1 MRAYSR
7 MVPMAGSPTVIVIQ
21 SPNGACS
28 AQWMEKPKNVIYATL
43 LISDASLPWNLS
55 HHFGV

>member
-1 MRAYSR
+1 